1 MTMHLTHT
9 SKSLKFINVIN
20 AGISD
25 NILVCINYTVNVHEA
40 KNQSFSKL

>member
-1 MTMHLTHT
+1 MHLTHT

-25 NILVCINYTVNVHEA
+25 IPVCITYTLTVHEA
-40 KNQSFSKL
+40 KIQIFSKL

>member
-1 MTMHLTHT
+1 MMMHLTHT
-9 SKSLKFINVIN
+9 FKSLKFINVIN

-25 NILVCINYTVNVHEA
+25 ILVCINYTVNVHEA